1 MKRIAAALLCLCLI
15 AAFPLTALA
24 QNTSGGDAHI
34 SAKVPDSHKI
44 TAAADGVEVFVN
56 GTAGKEFTVERLSAP
71 TVTFKPKSGKRISK
85 VMLNGEDI
93 TDKITDGSYTLEP
106 VYQDLVIT
114 VNTEDYTEPATE
126 TPEPTEPTTQP
137 TTETPKPT
145 KPTTQP
151 TTEKPTGTDPT
162 IKTQSGNPVQTG
174 EIFNIALWIVLIISF
189 AVIITLSRRRSKK
202 DN

>member
-1 MKRIAAALLCLCLI
+1 MKRIAAVLLCLCLI
-15 AAFPLTALA
+15 ATFLLTAFA
-24 QNTSGGDAHI
+24 QNTDGGDTHI
-34 SAKVPDSHKI
+34 STVVPSSHKI
-44 TAAADGVEVFVN
+44 SVSAEGAEVSVN
-56 GTAGKEFTVERLSAP
+56 GVTAKEFIVDRLSQP
-71 TVTFKPKSGKRISK
+71 TITFKPESGKRISK

-93 TDKITDGSYTLEP
+93 TDKITDGSYTLES

-151 TTEKPTGTDPT
+151 TTEKPTGTDTT

-174 EIFNIALWIVLIISF
+174 EIFNIAPWIVLIISF

>member
-44 TAAADGVEVFVN
+44 TVAADGVEVLIN
-56 GTAGKEFTVERLSAP
+56 STASNEFTVERLSAP
-71 TVTFKPKSGKRISK
+71 TVTFKPKIGKRISK
-85 VMLNGEDI
+85 VMLNDEDI

-137 TTETPKPT
+137 TTETPSAT
-145 KPTTQP
+145 EPTTN
-151 TTEKPTGTDPT
+151 K
-162 IKTQSGNPVQTG
+162 QSGYKGTNPVQTG
-174 EIFNIALWIVLIISF
+174 EIFNIALWIVFLISF